1 MSGKTMNFGRLF
13 FLAPFVIVGALIV
26 GCNGLNDP
34 LEPQPKD
41 SQSARQSIC
50 VGFSDST
57 PATKA
62 ISAAGVK
69 AFVPGDKI
77 AVLYI
82 QTGSGDFVK
91 VVSEAL
97 EADDIREEG
106 RRADFTVAVVD
117 PEPESD
123 VYYFYPADMVDSE
136 AQVNYSALDTQD
148 GTLATIGRDLDLS
161 IFHGEITPEGKL
173 PASAT
178 LGNSFALLEI
188 SILNADASYDI
199 TKYTS
204 SLTVSDGTNT
214 YNVTPPAPA
223 TTFGDGP
230 VYVLIAECEPDE
242 TLTFTTSGGASK
254 SVSGHKIKKGHM
266 YPIGLRLGD
275 VVNLGEV
282 SETDGDGFLH
292 YVAHHGDVLQG
303 NLSSGHISIADG
315 ASVTLDNVNIKRD
328 DYFHQPH
335 LGCLGDGTILLA
347 KDSESILYTG
357 PECCASGIFVPKG
370 KTVTIGGEGA
380 LKVDCETCYGA
391 AIGGGFDYNAS
402 DGTDCGTIIIEGGVL
417 NLRGGFDCPG
427 IGAAAYSSCD
437 GIIIRGGIIKNS
449 KGGFEA
455 SGIGTGYSGV
465 CGDILISG
473 GMIGGEIESDFYYG
487 AQGGKYA
494 AGIGCGVAGTCGDI
508 TIGPDITFLIAM
520 KGENATKH
528 IGRGG
533 LSSTCGTVTV
543 APELYDTGEEG
554 FPNYRLIRPATPE
567 DDD

>member
-1 MSGKTMNFGRLF
+1 MNGKNMNFGRLF
-13 FLAPFVIVGALIV
+13 PLASLAIAGVLAV
-26 GCNGLNDP
+26 GCNS
-34 LEPQPKD
+34 LEDRLDPQPKD
-41 SQSARQSIC
+41 ARTAGQKITLSFD
-50 VGFSDST
+50 GDA
-57 PATKA
+57 PASKA

-69 AFVPGDKI
+69 TFVPGDKI

-82 QTGSGDFVK
+82 QTGGGDFVK

-117 PEPESD
+117 PEPGSD
-123 VYYFYPADMVDSE
+123 VYYVYPADMVDSE

-148 GTLATIGRDLDLS
+148 GTLETIGRDLDLS
-161 IFHGEITPEGKL
+161 IFHGGITPDGAL
-173 PASAT
+173 PATAT

-188 SILNADASYDI
+188 SILNADASCDI

-204 SLTVSDGTNT
+204 SLTVSDGVNT

-230 VYVLIAECEPDE
+230 VYVMIANCEPDE
-242 TLTFTTSGGASK
+242 TITFTTSGGASK
-254 SVSGHKIKKGHM
+254 SVSGHKIEKGHM

-315 ASVTLDNVNIKRD
+315 AALTLDNVNIERD
-328 DYFHQPH
+328 DNFHQPH

-347 KDSESILYTG
+347 KDSENILYTG
-357 PECCASGIFVPKG
+357 PECCASGVFVPKG
-370 KTVTIGGEGA
+370 KTVTIGGEGELVA
-380 LKVDCETCYGA
+380 DCETCYGA
-391 AIGGGFDYNAS
+391 AIGGGYDYNTS

-417 NLRGGFDCPG
+417 DLRGGFDCPG

-437 GIIIRGGIIKNS
+437 GIIIRGGIIKYS
-449 KGGFEA
+449 RGGVEA

-473 GMIGGEIESDFYYG
+473 GMIGGDIDSYFYYG
-487 AQGGKYA
+487 AQGGKYG

-508 TIGPDITFLIAM
+508 TIGPDITILFAM
-520 KGENATKH
+520 KGENALKH

-543 APELYDTGEEG
+543 APELYDTSEEG